1 MKKALQVGRL
11 SPHVALCLKMYICED
26 PSYFMNFSTGWC
38 LWVLLPAFF
47 FFFSHQPCLR
57 RPFLYCKMKTAN
69 WTGKKQTR
77 HSWVFIWP
85 LSYASATLGS
95 EAFMTCSTAMHKW
108 ESRSRHFDFRI
119 EQLLWMY
126 VHLFFRVYDVSD
138 PVVLNKG
145 IWLSSKFWVCG
156 CVLQA
161 CALIINLAI
170 CESEGGYYMLSVLP
184 TAIKLHRVICT
195 RCATQL

>member
-126 VHLFFRVYDVSD
+126 VHLFLGYMMSVTLLCWTRASD
-138 PVVLNKG
+138 FQANFECVGVCCRLVL
-145 IWLSSKFWVCG
+145 W
-156 CVLQA
+156 
-161 CALIINLAI
+161 
-170 CESEGGYYMLSVLP
+170 
-184 TAIKLHRVICT
+184 
-195 RCATQL
+195 